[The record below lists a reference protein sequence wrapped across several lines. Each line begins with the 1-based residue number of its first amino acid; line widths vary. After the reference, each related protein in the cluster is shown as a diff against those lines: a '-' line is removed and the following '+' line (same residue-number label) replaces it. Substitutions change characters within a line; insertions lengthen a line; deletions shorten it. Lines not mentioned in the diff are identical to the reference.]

1 MNVLIVYSHPNPKSF
16 NHALLEAAQS
26 GLSSAGHSIQV
37 RDLYANPMKTAL
49 DITDF
54 SLISQGKVPP
64 DVEQEQK
71 LLSWAKGLVFVYP
84 IWWFGLPA
92 ALKGW
97 IDRVFL
103 DGFAYR
109 VSADGINGL
118 LKHQKALA
126 LNTTGGPEASY
137 VASNSKEIIVRPF
150 TDGVLKFSGIQN
162 IHVETFFAVPY
173 VTTEIRQEMLRKAK
187 VLAQDF

>member
-16 NHALLEAAQS
+16 NHALLEVVQS
-26 GLSSAGHSIQV
+26 GLSSAGHTVQV
-37 RDLYANPMKTAL
+37 RDLYAAPMKTAL
-49 DITDF
+49 DIIDF
-54 SLISQGKVPP
+54 SLISQGEVPP

-71 LLSWAKGLVFVYP
+71 LLSWAEGLVFIYP
-84 IWWFGLPA
+84 IWWFGPPA

-103 DGFAYR
+103 GGFAYR
-109 VSADGINGL
+109 VSADGIDGL
-118 LKHQKALA
+118 LKHQKALV

-150 TDGVLKFSGIQN
+150 TDGTLKFSGIRN

-173 VTTEIRQEMLRKAK
+173 VTTEIREEMLRKAR